1 MEYRSNHSVSRSK
14 PIKLTTLIS
23 AAFISVFFGISTLFA
38 QPVSTGFWG
47 NTAIGGHD
55 ATAYYKT
62 NNIGR
67 TPTEKGQSLYTVLW
81 KGAEWHF
88 ASQASADKF
97 LASPEAYVPKYN
109 GHCANALSLGE
120 GLISTN
126 GKVWEFFG
134 DELHLFFA
142 ERGRQRWLKGD
153 WKSFQKE
160 ANLAWSQEINSAIN

>member
-1 MEYRSNHSVSRSK
+1 MKS
-14 PIKLTTLIS
+14 TTLIS
-23 AAFISVFFGISTLFA
+23 TIFISVFFTINSLSA

-55 ATAYYKT
+55 TTAYYKAA
-62 NNIGR
+62 NEGR
-67 TPTEKGQSLYTVLW
+67 TLAAKGASLYTVLW
-81 KGAEWHF
+81 EGAEWHF

-97 LASPEAYVPKYN
+97 AASPEAYVPKYN

-153 WKSFQKE
+153 WKSFQQE
-160 ANLAWSQEINSAIN
+160 ASFAWVQEINSAIN